1 MTNRYLI
8 IADDLTGAND
18 TGVQLTKRNLRTTVH
33 LTATGTPFQSALVLD
48 TESRTLPPA
57 VAYQQVKEL
66 TQVLLANQHFD
77 LVYKKVDSTLRGNI
91 AIEIKALCET
101 YKPERIIFAPALP
114 KSKRITYQGIQHLNG
129 LPLMQTAFAHDPLTP
144 LWTDH
149 LSTLLAS
156 VFSEKISHYQTTDLT
171 SDLNLT
177 DAFIHSFDITSQ
189 SHLKTLATL
198 VLSSP
203 LRTLYVGSAGLA
215 EALFTALVPPLPTLA
230 VVGSLSQVSLA
241 QMTYAEMQGIAVISI
256 PPKDLLKAE
265 TIPYYQE
272 LLLDKLQNY
281 QDVILTVS
289 RTPADYEQT
298 LDFFA
303 SQQEFDPMKIS
314 HIVKDTLATITK
326 RVITEATLAG
336 LLLSGGDTA
345 IAVIQALAGTGC
357 LIVEELSP
365 GIVKSYL
372 VGGPHAGLPLVTKA
386 GAFGNHRALYHS
398 LQKLKE

>member
-8 IADDLTGAND
+8 IADDFTGATD
-18 TGVQLTKRNLRTTVH
+18 TGVQLTKRHLRTTVH
-33 LTATGTPFQSALVLD
+33 FTATGTPFQSTLVLD
-48 TESRTLPPA
+48 TESRILPPA

-101 YKPERIIFAPALP
+101 YQPERIIFAPALP
-114 KSKRITYQGIQHLNG
+114 KNKRITYQGVQHLNG
-129 LPLMQTAFAHDPLTP
+129 LPLMQTALAHDPLNP
-144 LWTDH
+144 LWTDD

-171 SDLNLT
+171 SDLVLT
-177 DAFIHSFDITSQ
+177 DAFIHTFDITSQ
-189 SHLKTLATL
+189 GHLKTLATL
-198 VLSSP
+198 LLPSP
-203 LRTLYVGSAGLA
+203 LKTLYVGSAGLA
-215 EALFTALVPPLPTLA
+215 DALFTTLVPSLPTLA
-230 VVGSLSQVSLA
+230 VVGSLSQVSLT
-241 QMTYAEMQGIAVISI
+241 QMTYAETQGIAVVSI
-256 PPKDLLKAE
+256 PPTDLLKTE
-265 TIPYYQE
+265 TIPYYQK
-272 LLLDKLQNY
+272 LLLEKLQNY

-298 LDFFA
+298 LAFFA
-303 SQQEFDPMKIS
+303 RQQEFDPIKIS
-314 HIVKDTLATITK
+314 HIVKDTLATITQ
-326 RVITEATLAG
+326 RVMTEATLAG

-345 IAVIQALAGTGC
+345 MAVIQALAGTGC
-357 LIVEELSP
+357 VIADELSP
-365 GIVKSYL
+365 GIVKSHL

-398 LQKLKE
+398 LQHLKE